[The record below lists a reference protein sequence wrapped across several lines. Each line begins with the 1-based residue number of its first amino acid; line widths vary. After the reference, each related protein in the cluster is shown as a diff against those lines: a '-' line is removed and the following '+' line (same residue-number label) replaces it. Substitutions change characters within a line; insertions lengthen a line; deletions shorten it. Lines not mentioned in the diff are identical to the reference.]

1 MYESKLEFPGGMGD
15 AKQKTFFG
23 GGGEYEYFLELHNVQ
38 KGKVVLGSQT
48 AETDSRKQLQ
58 VLLLPPPFL
67 PPGKNVSFITGL
79 LPALS

>member
-1 MYESKLEFPGGMGD
+1 MQNKKPSL
-15 AKQKTFFG
+15 G

-58 VLLLPPPFL
+58 VLLLPPPL
-67 PPGKNVSFITGL
+67 PPPWKEC
-79 LPALS
+79 